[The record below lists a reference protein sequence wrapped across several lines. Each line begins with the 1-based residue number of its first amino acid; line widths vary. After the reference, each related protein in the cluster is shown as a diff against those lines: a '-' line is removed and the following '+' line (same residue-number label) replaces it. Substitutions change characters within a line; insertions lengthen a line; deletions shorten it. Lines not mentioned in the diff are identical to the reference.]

1 MALKLKYYS
10 EEDGDLCYPL
20 QHFIDEDSE
29 PVILEEMK
37 RHIGGEMWCTELFDF
52 VDGECGDLCDFYKP
66 CNGVSGRCRKLKHG
80 FIETGKKYELK
91 DGIITLLD
99 SK

>member
-1 MALKLKYYS
+1 MKYYS
-10 EEDGDLCYPL
+10 EENGELCYPL
-20 QHFIDEDSE
+20 QYFIDEDSE
-29 PVILEEMK
+29 PVILLEMC
-37 RHIGGEMWCTELFDF
+37 RDIGGEMWCVELLDF
-52 VDGECGDLCDFYKP
+52 VDDYCGNLCNDYKP

-80 FIETGKKYELK
+80 FIETGRKYKLK